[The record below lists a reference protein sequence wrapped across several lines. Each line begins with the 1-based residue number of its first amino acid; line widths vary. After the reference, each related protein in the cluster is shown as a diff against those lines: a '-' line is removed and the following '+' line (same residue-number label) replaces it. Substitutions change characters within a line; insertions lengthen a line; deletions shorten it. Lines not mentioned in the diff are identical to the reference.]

1 MKFIDTN
8 KLIGILELINIE
20 SLDINDL
27 NGILEM
33 YGDTYY
39 VENGE
44 WALCEEGKKLE
55 ANPKIVLH
63 GNEIMVSISGGAFLQ
78 IGSEEIKII
87 SNKEEL
93 PQWAQEL
100 TTGNVSEM
108 RKIK

>member
-1 MKFIDTN
+1 MQFIDKN
-8 KLIGILELINIE
+8 KLIGILELINRE

-39 VENGE
+39 IENGE
-44 WALCEEGKKLE
+44 WALCEKGKKLE

-63 GNEIMVSISGGAFLQ
+63 DKEMVIPISGGAFLQ
-78 IGSEEIKII
+78 IGNGEIKII

-100 TTGNVSEM
+100 TTGNVNEM
-108 RKIK
+108 REIK